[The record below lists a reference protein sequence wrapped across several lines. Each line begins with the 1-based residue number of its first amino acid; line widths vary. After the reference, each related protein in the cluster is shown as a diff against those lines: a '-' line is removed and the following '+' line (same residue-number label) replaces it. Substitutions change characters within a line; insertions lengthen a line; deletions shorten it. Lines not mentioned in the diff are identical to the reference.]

1 MTQTIK
7 VPHTIELVTEF
18 DAAHPMTARIT
29 SLPTAVLSQLM
40 VDTFIA
46 MVKDEGWL
54 DKANEGNSYAT
65 LKFAKDVEDDSSK

>member
-18 DAAHPMTARIT
+18 SAAHPMTARLMT
-29 SLPTAVLSQLM
+29 LPEGVLSSML
-40 VDTFIA
+40 VDTFISL
-46 MVKDEGWL
+46 MKQEGFM
-54 DKANEGNSYAT
+54 DKLNENNAYAT

>member
-1 MTQTIK
+1 VTQTIK

-29 SLPTAVLSQLM
+29 SLPNAVLSQLM

-46 MVKDEGWL
+46 MVKDEGFF
-54 DKANEGNSYAT
+54 DKVNEGNTYAT
-65 LKFAKDVEDDSSK
+65 LKFARDVEDDSNK